1 MRNRFT
7 SGSSGIAM
15 MILLSLLG
23 CNGDNS
29 AKQELTEGYSSLDA
43 RQYDQ
48 AISQA
53 DEFLQHTPAGPGS
66 AEALYL
72 KGRALEQKPAG
83 SVSESRA
90 NLQSAREAYI
100 DALQRNPSPQ
110 LEAYI
115 YTSLANVAYSQD
127 DYAAAATN
135 WTIAYGKL
143 DDPGIKSWVL
153 YRIGLCRQ
161 RLGDFADAD
170 VAFQSVQSL
179 YPNSPAAQRS
189 LEHQGVRG
197 FSVQMA
203 TFATASTA
211 DSAILSLR
219 SQGVLASKKL
229 DTRGRSVVMVGP
241 LASYQQA
248 QSIKMRYAS
257 AYPNAIILP

>member
-1 MRNRFT
+1 MRNRLT
-7 SGSSGIAM
+7 DAIAVM
-15 MILLSLLG
+15 ALLLIAG
-23 CNGDNS
+23 CGDNS
-29 AKQELTEGYSSLDA
+29 ARQELTEGYSSLDA
-43 RQYDQ
+43 QQYDQ

-53 DEFLQHTPAGPGS
+53 DAFLQHTPAGPGS

-72 KGRALEQKPAG
+72 KGRALEQKPAS

-115 YTSLANVAYSQD
+115 HTSLANVAYSQD
-127 DYAAAATN
+127 DYAVAATE

-161 RLGDFADAD
+161 RMGQFADAD
-170 VAFQSVQSL
+170 KVFTSVQEN
-179 YPNSPAAQRS
+179 YPNTPAAQRS

-203 TFATASTA
+203 TFATGSTA
-211 DSAILSLR
+211 DSAVLTLR

-229 DTRGRSVVMVGP
+229 DNRGRSVVMVGP
-241 LASYQQA
+241 LPSYQQA
-248 QSIKMRYAS
+248 ESIKVRYAS
-257 AYPNAIILP
+257 TYPNAIILP